1 MDGGKKELKYESME
15 TPPHKAGWPSLNP
28 PRNPDGTRSPLHEAF
43 KTFHDAAPI
52 TLTPGEKL
60 YRVVAPDSADNSI
73 CWLREAEFLS
83 IKDKADWR
91 RRFAVWRYWNRNGEY
106 VTYTVPPSGL
116 RAWEGKAASQK
127 LESTHYTL
135 EGGGTQ
141 IVIDPADLD
150 KGIVG
155 KRQPTNWGYTDFT
168 GETDQFLGLP
178 KLTNNWK

>member
-1 MDGGKKELKYESME
+1 M
-15 TPPHKAGWPSLNP
+15 ASLNP

-116 RAWEGKAASQK
+116 RAWEGKAASQELK
-127 LESTHYTL
+127 KGSPYSL
-135 EGGGTQ
+135 EGGATQ

-150 KGIVG
+150 KGILG
-155 KRQPTNWGYTDFT
+155 KRQPTNWGYTDFA